1 MKKLHILWTNADV
14 ETSRYMVLLYAKNSM
29 LRSWWDEVT
38 VIVWG
43 APARLIAENEEI
55 AAELRVAQDAGVK
68 VSVVALWNVQML
80 PVGADSGHQS
90 DGWYDTSYQS
100 FGATCADY
108 FCPLQAA
115 SEDSHALRARNDA
128 QFYHRRGRVSRPAK
142 D

>member
-68 VSVVALWNVQML
+68 FTACLRCAMELGVVDRLNELGVEQIFWGEPLTALLQ
-80 PVGADSGHQS
+80 SGE
-90 DGWYDTSYQS
+90 
-100 FGATCADY
+100 
-108 FCPLQAA
+108 PLIT
-115 SEDSHALRARNDA
+115 
-128 QFYHRRGRVSRPAK
+128 V
-142 D
+142 